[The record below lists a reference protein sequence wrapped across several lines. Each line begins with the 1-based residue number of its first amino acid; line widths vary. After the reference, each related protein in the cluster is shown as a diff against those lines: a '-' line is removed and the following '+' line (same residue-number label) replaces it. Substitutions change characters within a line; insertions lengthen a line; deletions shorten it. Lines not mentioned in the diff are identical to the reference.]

1 MTRAALLV
9 VCAVGAFGTIVAPAL
24 GDADPPSDYL
34 PLQDVYY
41 PYNPK
46 VSAGLQAN
54 LDELTARSR
63 KAGFPIKVAILGSP
77 SDLGAVPQF
86 WGHPDRYVKFLHT
99 EIRNG
104 PSRQPLL
111 AVMPVGYGGVDMGP
125 AGDKVLAGLPPPI
138 AGADGEAS
146 AAITA
151 VNKLAAAN
159 GVPLDTAAPGSKP
172 KKRESGGSLVIFLA
186 PVAVLALG
194 AAVFALVSRRRRRA
208 SDA

>member
-1 MTRAALLV
+1 MTRAALLAACA
-9 VCAVGAFGTIVAPAL
+9 VCAFGSIVAPAL

-34 PLQDVYY
+34 VLQDAYY

-63 KAGFPIKVAILGSP
+63 KAGFPIKVAIIGSP

-104 PSRQPLL
+104 PARQPLL

-125 AGDKVLAGLPPPI
+125 KGDKVLASLPRPV

-146 AAITA
+146 AAISA
-151 VNKLAAAN
+151 VKELAAAN
-159 GVPLDTAAPGSKP
+159 GVQLDTAALP
-172 KKRESGGSLVIFLA
+172 KTRKGRQSGGSLLIFLA
-186 PVAVLALG
+186 PLAVLALG
-194 AAVFALVSRRRRRA
+194 AGVFAVVSRRRRRA
-208 SDA
+208 G